1 MASLKNRRGSWYARV
16 LWYESSATKQTE
28 RQIPL
33 RTSSKV
39 TAHERIAEVN
49 KVEKDIKHGME
60 FSFPWLSDST
70 TTKVQRYTVLDAV
83 EQWLSQ
89 RSSEGI
95 RQSTI
100 KKIDIH

>member
-1 MASLKNRRGSWYARV
+1 MASLKPTKGGSWYARV
-16 LWYESSATKQTE
+16 QWWEDKSRKEKYVS
-28 RQIPL
+28 L

-49 KVEKDIKHGME
+49 KVEDDIKQGME

-70 TTKVQRYTVLDAV
+70 TTKVQRFTIHDAV

-100 KKIDIH
+100 KRNRY